1 MQRLFLFFYQ
11 YRAFF
16 TFLFLELFCA
26 WLLVQNNPYQ
36 GARFFN
42 SSNGL
47 VARMNDVSHSIRE
60 YFTLRQVN
68 SALAEENARLRSQFE
83 ALNQQT
89 YLAPQRRY
97 TQTSILIPDT
107 LASVPSEA
115 DSVVINQ
122 FQFVSAKVINNSVHR
137 FTNFITINKGKNDG
151 ISTGMA
157 VISPNGA
164 VGKVRTTSRHY
175 SVVTS
180 LLHVDVQV
188 SAFLKRTGHFGTIQ
202 WDGINPD
209 YVKFKFI
216 PRHVEPVKGDTV
228 VTSGYNAI
236 FPEGIMVGWIDDI
249 KKTDELFY
257 DLTVK
262 LSQDFR
268 KLSYVEVVK
277 TSLKHELDS
286 LTETVIDERE
296 GQ

>member
-16 TFLFLELFCA
+16 TFLFLELLCA
-26 WLLVQNNPYQ
+26 WLLIQNNPYQ

-47 VARMNDVSHSIRE
+47 VATLNNVSHGVRE

-68 SALAEENARLRSQFE
+68 SMLAEENARLRSEFE
-83 ALNQQT
+83 ALNQRG
-89 YLAPQRRY
+89 YLEQRSPY
-97 TQTSILIPDT
+97 TQTSAALRDSLTYRATPVDT
-107 LASVPSEA
+107 AVA
-115 DSVVINQ
+115 NQ
-122 FQFVSAKVINNSVHR
+122 FQFLSAKVVNNSVHR
-137 FTNFITINKGKNDG
+137 FTNFITINKGSKEG
-151 ISTGMA
+151 VEPGMA
-157 VISPNGA
+157 VISPQGA

-180 LLHVDVQV
+180 LLHVDVQT
-188 SAFLKRTGHFGTIQ
+188 SALLKRTGHFGTIQ
-202 WDGINPD
+202 WDGLNPE

-216 PRHVEPVKGDTV
+216 PRHVEPIKGDTV

-236 FPEGIMVGWIDDI
+236 FPEGIMIGWIEDI
-249 KKTDELFY
+249 VKTDELFY

-268 KLSYVEVVK
+268 KIAYVEVVRN
-277 TSLKHELDS
+277 SLKYELDS
-286 LTETVIDERE
+286 LTNTVIEE
-296 GQ
+296 EE